1 MMITVLGINFNSDE
15 ERRLYFREALRQ
27 HLPDLRQLDGFPIGT
42 DDDIIALSDPPF
54 YTACPNPWLNDF
66 IAEWEAAKIVIAR
79 DELSPRAEHGG
90 TEGGTDEL
98 VEPYA
103 SDVSEGKNNPIYNAH
118 SYHTKV
124 PHPAIMRYILHYTKP
139 GDIVFDGFAGTG
151 MTGVAAQLCANP
163 DAETKFKIE
172 DEFRKQG
179 LKPPVW
185 GLRRA
190 VLGDLSPVA
199 SFIAYN
205 YNAPVDVEAFEKEA
219 KRILAEVEAECGW
232 MYETEHI
239 DLKTQKLS
247 KGKINYTVWSDVFT
261 CPDCAGE
268 MVFWDVAVDHTEG
281 KVLDQFPCPHCT
293 ALHTKKSVDK
303 TWISRYDT
311 ALGEI
316 VRQTKT
322 MPVLIN
328 YTANAKRF
336 NKKPTAFDL
345 DLIQKIE
352 NTEGGAWFPTDRMPE
367 GDEARRNDRTGITHV
382 HHFYTKRSLLALSKF
397 YAKANLSSFKSL
409 NFVLSGIVNRS
420 TLMNRIHMKNYFFGG
435 GGWNAGYMKGT
446 LYVSSMPIETS
457 IFEQIEDRTN
467 SALKAFSFLEKLK
480 DSSFALGVQ
489 SATDSTITENS
500 IDYIFTDP
508 PFGANIMYSE
518 LNFLW
523 ESWLKVQTTN
533 TKEAIEN
540 KIQGKGF
547 TEYTDLM
554 TASFKEYYRILK
566 PNKWMTVEFSNT
578 NAAIW
583 NGIQTALQQA
593 GFIIANVAALDKQQG
608 SFNAVTTPTAVKQD
622 LVISCYKP
630 STAFLGRFSR
640 ENMQNTEGGAT
651 VWDFIREH
659 LTHLPIHLRKG
670 NATTQVVERSAKI
683 LYDRMISFYILNG
696 INVPLD
702 AAAFQQGLSERFVER
717 DSMYFTETQALQ
729 YEQKKA
735 QHPEFI
741 QMSLFEK
748 IETEEEAVLWL
759 RDRLSKKIQTRQDI
773 YTDYIKLQ
781 TTAKS
786 KGRLPEL
793 DEILIDNFI
802 KMGDDRWRVPD
813 VNEISDLELVRKQK
827 LLKEFRKYAEEAS
840 RSKRLKDV
848 RLEALR
854 AGFHDC
860 WERKLWDNIV
870 QVGSRIP
877 DELLYEDEKLY
888 MYFEIAQGMAGK
900 GDKGTLFG

>member
-1 MMITVLGINFNSDE
+1 MITVLGKFFNTDE
-15 ERRLYFREALRQ
+15 DRRQYFRDELRKQ
-27 HLPDLRQLDGFPIGT
+27 LPDLRLLDGFPIGT
-42 DDDIIALSDPPF
+42 DDDIITLSDPPF

-66 IAEWEAAKIVIAR
+66 IAEWEAAKPVF
-79 DELSPRAEHGG
+79 
-90 TEGGTDEL
+90 TEGGEDSRNLKDFANLESEL

-172 DEFRKQG
+172 DEFKKQG

-205 YNAPVDVEAFEKEA
+205 YNAPVDVEAFETEA
-219 KRILAEVEAECGW
+219 KRLLAEVETECGW

-239 DLKTQKLS
+239 DPKTQKGG

-268 MVFWDVAVDHTEG
+268 MVFWEVAVDHVEG
-281 KVLDQFPCPHCT
+281 KVLDQFSCPHCT

-311 ALGEI
+311 ALGEM

-328 YTANAKRF
+328 YTAGTKRF

-345 DLIQKIE
+345 DLIQKID
-352 NTEGGAWFPTDRMPE
+352 NTEGGVWFPTDRMPE
-367 GDEARRNDRTGITHV
+367 GDESRRNDRTGITHV
-382 HHFYTKRSLLALSKF
+382 HQFYTKRSLLSLSKLF
-397 YAKANLSSFKSL
+397 FKLNLSNKIIFTSL
-409 NFVLSGIVNRS
+409 LNRS
-420 TLMNRIHMKNYFFGG
+420 SQMVMTIVSNYLAQLKGKTV
-435 GGWNAGYMKGT
+435 GGWAGKPMNGT
-446 LYVSSMPIETS
+446 LYIPSILTEVSILES
-457 IFEQIEDRTN
+457 FESRLN
-467 SALKAFSFLEKLK
+467 SLVKIQLFKKTFNLQNFNLQN
-480 DSSFALGVQ
+480 F
-489 SATDSTITENS
+489 SATNLEINDNS

-523 ESWLKVQTTN
+523 ESWLKVKTNN

-540 KIQGKGF
+540 KVQGKGF
-547 TEYTDLM
+547 TEYADLM

-593 GFIIANVAALDKQQG
+593 GFIIANVAALDKKQG
-608 SFNAVTTPTAVKQD
+608 SFKAVTTPTAVKQD

-630 STAFLGRFSR
+630 SAAFLNRFSR

-717 DSMYFTETQALQ
+717 DSMFFTETQALQ
-729 YEQKKA
+729 YDQKKS

-741 QMSLFEK
+741 QMSLFDK

-759 RDRLSKKIQTRQDI
+759 KDRLNKKIQTRQDI

-781 TTAKS
+781 TTTKS

-793 DEILIDNFI
+793 DEILLDNFI

-827 LLKEFRKYAEEAS
+827 LLKE
-840 RSKRLKDV
+840 LKV
-848 RLEALR
+848 
-854 AGFHDC
+854 
-860 WERKLWDNIV
+860 
-870 QVGSRIP
+870 
-877 DELLYEDEKLY
+877 LLGN
-888 MYFEIAQGMAGK
+888 QS
-900 GDKGTLFG
+900 